1 MTSFVL
7 VLVFWGDTISNMSIA
22 REFPE
27 KMSSIKILKFFPPA
41 IEDIRGFVVK

>member
-7 VLVFWGDTISNMSIA
+7 VLVFVDTISNMSIA
-22 REFPE
+22 RDFPE
-27 KMSSIKILKFFPPA
+27 KMSSIKILKFFTPA